1 LYRRMDDGK
10 VMLLGL
16 GATAIA
22 GFAALAYAASTQQ
35 EQPAEPV
42 KPRRNRK
49 PRVEEDAV
57 ASSGEA
63 SGDNEDG
70 AAGAADAGASPKKNK
85 RKHKGRRKK
94 KSAKRAED
102 EAKRVA
108 ADDGLGARMFKD
120 DGKNTNSWE
129 TKKAKES
136 KPKPSKK
143 EAAEADKSAAGP
155 PKTFVTMKLGS
166 KVGAVV
172 GKGGR
177 KINQIQDD
185 TGARLSIEKG
195 DKTLTI
201 SGTKDQVAEAKAMV
215 DEAIADRKD
224 SRQDFTGPSVT
235 IDLGKRAGAVI
246 GRGGS
251 TIKMIESETSA
262 NLDIKNRDA
271 DSARLIIRG
280 PDQESVDAAEKMVND
295 ILSNDNGPRSSAD
308 DVTMDLGSR
317 HGMFTILGSGGS
329 QIRELQEKSGARLNL
344 DKEAY
349 TVSIGGSEEQVE
361 TARGLIS
368 ALLSASSTSESITL
382 TSKTVGAVIGKQGAT
397 IRRIQK
403 ETNAHLDIKRDSDPI
418 TLKIMGTAEQ
428 VAAAKAMV
436 EAVLAA
442 PPAARAQKP
451 LGPGETEFTINL
463 GRAVGS
469 VIGKGGSNIQRLQEE
484 TGARLEIARDSSDCR
499 IVGKKESVAKARE
512 EVEAI
517 VKRVTELD
525 AKKAEKAAKIAA
537 AGLTVP
543 EVSKETF
550 AGKDG
555 AAADG
560 EGDWGSAPAGW

>member
-201 SGTKDQVAEAKAMV
+201 SGTKT
-215 DEAIADRKD
+215 R
-224 SRQDFTGPSVT
+224 SLRRRQWSM
-235 IDLGKRAGAVI
+235 R
-246 GRGGS
+246 
-251 TIKMIESETSA
+251 
-262 NLDIKNRDA
+262 
-271 DSARLIIRG
+271 
-280 PDQESVDAAEKMVND
+280 
-295 ILSNDNGPRSSAD
+295 
-308 DVTMDLGSR
+308 
-317 HGMFTILGSGGS
+317 
-329 QIRELQEKSGARLNL
+329 
-344 DKEAY
+344 
-349 TVSIGGSEEQVE
+349 
-361 TARGLIS
+361 
-368 ALLSASSTSESITL
+368 
-382 TSKTVGAVIGKQGAT
+382 
-397 IRRIQK
+397 
-403 ETNAHLDIKRDSDPI
+403 
-418 TLKIMGTAEQ
+418 
-428 VAAAKAMV
+428 
-436 EAVLAA
+436 
-442 PPAARAQKP
+442 P
-451 LGPGETEFTINL
+451 LP
-463 GRAVGS
+463 
-469 VIGKGGSNIQRLQEE
+469 
-484 TGARLEIARDSSDCR
+484 IARIAGR
-499 IVGKKESVAKARE
+499 TLLVHLLPLILAK
-512 EVEAI
+512 
-517 VKRVTELD
+517 
-525 AKKAEKAAKIAA
+525 
-537 AGLTVP
+537 GLVL
-543 EVSKETF
+543 
-550 AGKDG
+550 
-555 AAADG
+555 
-560 EGDWGSAPAGW
+560 

>member
-1 LYRRMDDGK
+1 MYRRMDDGK

-537 AGLTVP
+537 AGLAVP